1 MIVRSDSRVHI
12 KNGARNYMRNQR
24 GSATVEFVALALPLF
39 IPLFLYLNLY
49 ATRSDLESSLKTL
62 SREMARTIVTAEN
75 DEVAYRT
82 SLELFINGGE
92 VLGLEKKIR
101 DGSIRFE
108 IWCRVKPCISPDNEV
123 RVNITSKEIEG
134 VISSVEYVSPWA

>member
-82 SLELFINGGE
+82 SLELFIKGGE

-108 IWCRVKPCISPDNEV
+108 IWCRVKPCISSDNEV

-134 VISSVEYVSPWA
+134 VVSSVEYVSPWA